1 MAHINGKPFLQHQ
14 LEYIER
20 FGLKDILILTGYMG
34 EQIMEYLE
42 DGSKFDLNIQY
53 SRENNP
59 LGTGGA
65 LQNARNKLENE
76 FLLLNGDTFMPIN
89 YPELIDLY
97 HRNNTLATITVYSNQ
112 DLIIKNNIT
121 TDEDDLVSR
130 YSKRESKGMRYV
142 DSGVIALKKKIVDL
156 IPQDR
161 NCSLEEEIYIQLIEM
176 KEMKTYITDQRFYDM
191 GSQEGITLMEKILS

>member
-1 MAHINGKPFLQHQ
+1 
-14 LEYIER
+14 
-20 FGLKDILILTGYMG
+20 
-34 EQIMEYLE
+34 MEYFE

-142 DSGVIALKKKIVDL
+142 DSGVIALNKKIVDL